1 MREPPTFN
9 LWSEPWL
16 TVEWQISA
24 KRPLPTLST
33 LSLQEAL
40 SQAHD
45 IHALYEPSPLVVAA
59 VHRLLVAILQDIYQP
74 QHPPDLV
81 AIWQN
86 GRFHLDKLAEFGN
99 RYANRFDLFSEDAP
113 FLQTSDLGLQPAKE
127 DKAKPVAY
135 LLQEQSAG
143 TAVTHYNHAY
153 DDTQTFCASCAA
165 KGILLTPPFAS
176 SGGAGIKPSINGV
189 PPIYV
194 FPGGDTLFD
203 SLTASLTTPA
213 FQPIPS
219 QSVQDKAWWQRP
231 LPITIGKSNELRRV
245 GYLHSLLFPARRVR
259 LHPQK
264 LTQPCTCCGAQTA
277 WGVSTMVYEMGE
289 SRPKTASFWRDPF
302 AAYRIPKNAQENPL
316 PIRPVT
322 NRVLWREFDGL
333 FLADKP
339 DENSGLKGTRPA
351 ILDQL
356 EEVWRDN
363 QSVLPFKNI
372 PLRAIGL
379 LTDMKM
385 KIFEWDETGFTV
397 PPRLLTDADAA
408 HTIKISI
415 DFAVRSEGTLK
426 STFNQYF
433 GGGGKSERYAALK
446 KQMSQQ
452 YWQALGEA
460 FQQYIL
466 QFTLDA
472 NSELLFH
479 QWLDTVLKT
488 GRQVFQETVLSLPA
502 TGDVAVPNVKRYSNL
517 NRSDIKM
524 IRLREDAMDDCAK
537 FLYGYRKKNYPKP
550 QEVS

>member
-1 MREPPTFN
+1 MRESPTFN

-16 TVEWQISA
+16 TVE
-24 KRPLPTLST
+24 RPLPTLST
-33 LSLQEAL
+33 LSLQEVL
-40 SQAHD
+40 TQAHD
-45 IHALYEPSPLVVAA
+45 IHALYEPSPLVVVA

-74 QHPPDLV
+74 QQPLDLV

-86 GRFHLDKLAEFGN
+86 GRFHPEKIAEFGT
-99 RYANRFDLFSEDAP
+99 RYADRFDLFSADAP

-153 DDTQTFCASCAA
+153 DKSQIFCAPCAA
-165 KGILLTPPFAS
+165 KGLLLTPPFAS
-176 SGGAGIKPSINGV
+176 SGGRGFPPSINGV

-213 FQPIPS
+213 FQPEPS
-219 QSVQDKAWWQRP
+219 KSVQDEAWWQRP
-231 LPITIGKSNELRRV
+231 LPVTIGKSDELRRV

-259 LHPQK
+259 LHPQQ
-264 LTQPCTCCGAQTA
+264 LTQPCTRCGEQMD

-289 SRPKTASFWRDPF
+289 SRPKTAPFWRDPF
-302 AAYRIPKNAQENPL
+302 AAYRIPKKAKENPL

-339 DENSGLKGTRPA
+339 DEKSGLKGTRPA

-356 EEVWRDN
+356 AEVWRDN
-363 QSVLPFKNI
+363 RAVLPFKEI

-379 LTDMKM
+379 RTDMKM
-385 KIFEWDETGFTV
+385 KIFEWDEAGFVV
-397 PPRLLTDADAA
+397 PPRLLIDADAA
-408 HTIKISI
+408 FDIKRSI

-446 KQMSQQ
+446 KQMSHQ
-452 YWQALGEA
+452 YWQALGEE

-466 QFTLDA
+466 QFSA
-472 NSELLFH
+472 NADSEALFH
-479 QWLDTVLKT
+479 QWLDTVLRT
-488 GRQVFQETVLSLPA
+488 GRQIFQDTVLSLPA
-502 TGDVAVPNVKRYSNL
+502 TGETAVPAKVKRYKNL

-524 IRLREDAMDDCAK
+524 IRLREDAMDDCAR

-550 QEVS
+550 QPQEVS

>member
-1 MREPPTFN
+1 MRESPTFN
-9 LWSEPWL
+9 LWSELWI
-16 TVEWQISA
+16 TVEQPSTQ
-24 KRPLPTLST
+24 LDTLNPQDVLT
-33 LSLQEAL
+33 H
-40 SQAHD
+40 AHQ
-45 IHALYEPSPLVVAA
+45 IHALYDSSPLVVAA

-81 AIWQN
+81 ALWQH
-86 GRFHLDKLAEFGN
+86 GRFHPEKIIEFGH
-99 RYANRFDLFSEDAP
+99 RYADRFDLFSEDAP
-113 FLQTSDLGLQPAKE
+113 FLQTSDLSLQPAKE

-153 DDTQTFCASCAA
+153 DASQTFCAHCAA
-165 KGILLTPPFAS
+165 KGLLLTPPFAS

-213 FQPIPS
+213 YQPTPS
-219 QSVQDKAWWQRP
+219 QTVKKDEAWWQRP
-231 LPITIGKSNELRRV
+231 LPVTIGKSHELRRV

-264 LTQPCTCCGAQTA
+264 LAHPCTRCGTQTA
-277 WGVSTMVYEMGE
+277 WGVGTMVYEMGE

-302 AAYRIPKNAQENPL
+302 AAYRIPKKAKENPL
-316 PIRPVT
+316 PIRPFP
-322 NRVLWREFDGL
+322 NRALWREFDGL
-333 FLADKP
+333 FLPDKAD
-339 DENSGLKGTRPA
+339 ETSGLKATRPA

-356 EEVWRDN
+356 EDVWREN
-363 QSVLPFKNI
+363 RAALPFQEV
-372 PLRAIGL
+372 PLRTIGL
-379 LTDMKM
+379 RTDMKM
-385 KIFEWDETGFTV
+385 KIFEWEEAGFTV
-397 PPRLLTDADAA
+397 PPRLLTSAEAA
-408 HTIKISI
+408 HTIKMSI
-415 DFAVRSEGTLK
+415 EFAVRSEGTLK

-446 KQMSQQ
+446 QQMSQQ
-452 YWQALGEA
+452 YWQLLGEE

-466 QFTLDA
+466 QFSTTAD
-472 NSELLFH
+472 SETLFH

-488 GRQVFQETVLSLPA
+488 ARHIFQETVLSLPA
-502 TGDVAVPNVKRYSNL
+502 TGDMVVPKVKRYSNL
-517 NRSDIKM
+517 KRSDIKM

-537 FLYGYRKKNYPKP
+537 FLYGYRKKHYPKP
-550 QEVS
+550 QPQEAS